1 MKIGDCHVNVIFKDI
16 PVPEMCIK
24 NADDSFTVLI
34 DARLSK
40 DEQNKMFIHAVKHIT
55 NMDFEKLEVQKIEMV

>member
-1 MKIGDCHVNVIFKDI
+1 MEIGDYHVNLIFKDI

-24 NADDSFTVLI
+24 NADDSFTILI
-34 DARLSK
+34 NAKLSK
-40 DEQNKMFIHAVKHIT
+40 EEQGKMFIHAVKHIT